1 MQGSNRARGGS
12 NPSRLVGEE
21 DVRSVI
27 ELVIFDCDGVLVD
40 TERLAVRIEQ
50 TALGELG
57 WELSAE
63 ELAERFVGCTDGH
76 FEREVAR
83 QIGRPIPS
91 SWRDEVNARYRE
103 AFRTE
108 LAAVDG
114 VVEALDAL
122 EAIPH
127 ATCVASNGSH
137 GKMQTTLGITG
148 LHQRFAG
155 RIFSAYDVPHGKPAP
170 DLFLHAALQMGHA
183 PERCVVIEDSTNGV
197 AAARAAGMHVYA
209 YAGGLIPAKRLAG
222 PDTTVFAHMRE
233 LPQLIAS
240 RSGR

>member
-1 MQGSNRARGGS
+1 M
-12 NPSRLVGEE
+12 
-21 DVRSVI
+21 I

-40 TERLAVRIEQ
+40 TERLAIRIEQ
-50 TALGELG
+50 AALAELG

-83 QIGRPIPS
+83 QIGRPIPA
-91 SWRDEVNARYRE
+91 SWRTQVNARYRE

-114 VVEALDAL
+114 VVDALDAL
-122 EAIPH
+122 EAIP

-137 GKMQTTLGITG
+137 DKMRTTLGITG
-148 LHQRFAG
+148 LRDRFAG
-155 RIFSAYDVPHGKPAP
+155 RIFSAYDVAEGKPAP
-170 DLFLHAALQMGHA
+170 DLFLHAAEQMGHS
-183 PERCVVIEDSTNGV
+183 PERCVVVEDSTNGV

-209 YAGGLIPAKRLAG
+209 YAGGLIPAERLAG
-222 PDTTVFAHMRE
+222 PGTTVFAHMRE
-233 LPQLIAS
+233 LPELIRA
-240 RSGR
+240 RGGR